1 MSDSQPLLSVRDLM
15 VEASSPDGP
24 VRLIDCV
31 SFDVAA
37 NDVLGLVGESGSGKS
52 VTMLAVMGLLPAG
65 LRLVRGEIRLRG
77 RDIAGLSL
85 NALRAIRGRELSM
98 IFQDPMTSLNPV
110 RRVGSQIAETIRV
123 HNPALS
129 RGAIRDRVV
138 ELLVERRNSG
148 RAASRHPVSQ

>member
-1 MSDSQPLLSVRDLM
+1 M
-15 VEASSPDGP
+15 
-24 VRLIDCV
+24 
-31 SFDVAA
+31 
-37 NDVLGLVGESGSGKS
+37 LGLVGESGSGKS

-123 HNPALS
+123 HNPALPRGRHPGS
-129 RGAIRDRVV
+129 RGRAP
-138 ELLVERRNSG
+138 VERRNSG